1 MVSAY
6 LVTLPPGVV
15 PNQAVFLDCAKAVDY
30 AASHHGSGAALTLLE
45 SLNRMRAE
53 LESLKAQLDALRV

>member
-30 AASHHGSGAALTLLE
+30 AASHHGSVAALTLLE
-45 SLNRMRAE
+45 SLNRMRVQVE
-53 LESLKAQLDALRV
+53 ELKAQLDAIKL